1 MVKGPYFFIKKINER
16 EKNDQNLKFE
26 NFDRSFY
33 GLGFSFFPDTY
44 FFILINQRIDP
55 KFGSTFPL
63 ECNQLNDQQF
73 DHSS

>member
-33 GLGFSFFPDTY
+33 GLGFSFFPDT
-44 FFILINQRIDP
+44 F
-55 KFGSTFPL
+55 SL
-63 ECNQLNDQQF
+63 EVVYNRK
-73 DHSS
+73 

>member
-33 GLGFSFFPDTY
+33 GLGFSFFPDTFY
-44 FFILINQRIDP
+44 YLLIERAILEIV
-55 KFGSTFPL
+55 
-63 ECNQLNDQQF
+63 
-73 DHSS
+73 